1 MQKLLEKYPY
11 SMEVVKEWFTK
22 QMLESLE
29 DDELPEEFKQM
40 MREQGV
46 PIDKVVELVMIN
58 PRALFDVLDEQALY
72 VQITGDDENGWD
84 WRIKSTEE
92 DNERLL
98 NPLLKAASFTRKQC
112 EAKAVEHA
120 LSILNNKLN
129 PVISETPNQT
139 N

>member
-11 SMEVVKEWFTK
+11 AMDVVREWFTAE
-22 QMLESLE
+22 MLKSLE
-29 DDELPEEFKQM
+29 KDDVPDAFKEM

-46 PIDKVVELVMIN
+46 PADNVAELVAMN
-58 PRALFDVLDEQALY
+58 PRALFDMLDEQSLY
-72 VQITGDDENGWD
+72 VQITGDDANGWD

-92 DNERLL
+92 DDDRLL
-98 NPLLKAASFTRKQC
+98 NPLLKAASFTRKEC
-112 EAKAVEHA
+112 ETKAVEHA

-139 N
+139 S